1 MVSLHEATLSSGDGI
16 VLVEDLDYEAVSAA
30 IGGAFADSAGPP
42 GTRGGAK
49 LFGSSGGSCSSAAPI
64 SRAGP

>member
-1 MVSLHEATLSSGDGI
+1 MVSVHEATLSSGDGI

-42 GTRGGAK
+42 GHARWREA
-49 LFGSSGGSCSSAAPI
+49 LRQQRRILLIRCAHQ
-64 SRAGP
+64 